1 MELKK
6 LQTPLYEEFY
16 NSLNLACSPS
26 FNENK
31 RDETPPNF
39 LKLPPKSRSPSRGPI
54 GTPSSAAD
62 AISTGSPGSN
72 NSRRESN
79 IGNDSDQILQDNSS
93 PQHSDWKG
101 LLVDGQ
107 PEPSSPRLV
116 HS

>member
-16 NSLNLACSPS
+16 NSFNLACSPS
-26 FNENK
+26 FIENK

-39 LKLPPKSRSPSRGPI
+39 LKLPPKSRSPSHGPI